1 MICKNC
7 NQYFYVKRGFL
18 SLFESKKYYICDAC
32 MKKNPI
38 HLTFEHIP
46 LENYELV
53 CVSLLS
59 YDKKIRLDAYSHELS
74 RVSEFLISK
83 YKNYLFVYFDIVH
96 LSDFFLEELSF
107 LADGYKMPILLFC
120 GMQK

>member
-7 NQYFYVKRGFL
+7 NQQFYVKRGFL
-18 SLFESKKYYICDAC
+18 SLFESKKYYICDTC

-38 HLTFEHIP
+38 HISFEHIP
-46 LENYELV
+46 LENYELI

-59 YDKKIRLDAYSHELS
+59 YDKYIRLDAYSYELS
-74 RVSEFLISK
+74 SVSEFLISK
-83 YKNYLFVYFDIVH
+83 YKNYLFVYLDIAN

-107 LADGYKMPILLFC
+107 LADCSRKPILLFC